1 MRFYLLIFFNDEMKL
16 KVKVKRWLTW
26 GGEKTKVAKTD
37 DDDGEV
43 RQGNAKVEQSR
54 AEQISGW

>member
-1 MRFYLLIFFNDEMKL
+1 M
-16 KVKVKRWLTW
+16 
-26 GGEKTKVAKTD
+26 GGENKSRETD

-54 AEQISGW
+54 ANQWLVAVAVAVAVTAVPQWYGTSL